1 MVLSAHD
8 ANDVRL
14 LRQAMI
20 TFFEASMVEAELV
33 VPYDKQGLLAEVY
46 ENARIIAEDY
56 EEGSA
61 RLRVRGPPAAIAK
74 LQRAF
79 ER

>member
-1 MVLSAHD
+1 
-8 ANDVRL
+8 
-14 LRQAMI
+14 
-20 TFFEASMVEAELV
+20 MVEAELV